1 MMSTFSIGPNK
12 VNLKKNKSETF
23 AEKLGTF
30 ITLSAGMQRVSPP
43 ENWKQLFFFIPD
55 QNTSVGN

>member
-30 ITLSAGMQRVSPP
+30 TTLSAGMQRVFPQRTGSSC
-43 ENWKQLFFFIPD
+43 FFY
-55 QNTSVGN
+55 S